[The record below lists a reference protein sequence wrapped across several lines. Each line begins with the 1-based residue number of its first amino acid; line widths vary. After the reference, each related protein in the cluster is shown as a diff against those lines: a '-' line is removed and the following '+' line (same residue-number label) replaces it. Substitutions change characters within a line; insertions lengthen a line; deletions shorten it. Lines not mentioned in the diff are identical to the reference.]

1 MWYKKRLRYNPS
13 KKKDEF
19 YSIANKLK
27 NQDKISK
34 EFEIM
39 LSNLTLEEIIG
50 LRLELAA
57 KSINNNLY
65 GLKIWYDLPNITKD
79 AVLKYVYSS
88 TRTNGEAASFL
99 GLSRVEFLQLIK
111 KFNIKEYFK
120 KT

>member
-1 MWYKKRLRYNPS
+1 MSWQ
-13 KKKDEF
+13 KKKKTYGDNEY
-19 YSIANKLK
+19 YSISNKLK
-27 NQDKISK
+27 K
-34 EFEIM
+34 EKKTTEQFEVM
-39 LSNLTLEEIIG
+39 LNNLTLEEIIG

-57 KSINNNLY
+57 RSVNNNLY

-79 AVLKYVYSS
+79 AVLKYVYSAA
-88 TRTNGEAASFL
+88 RTNGEAASFL